1 MPMAVNTQINFTNT
15 QVGAILPIFNA
26 CQSYLLY
33 RNSIIPQELPEAW
46 NNVKKQSVV
55 MKQNVAPLQADECN
69 KLRRKLIS
77 FDVSQHEF
85 RENFR
90 KTAPFRFA
98 STHPY
103 VRIDKVSIDK
113 NINKQCYYTCN
124 TYYYSPI
131 NLPLQWKLR

>member
-1 MPMAVNTQINFTNT
+1 M
-15 QVGAILPIFNA
+15 
-26 CQSYLLY
+26 
-33 RNSIIPQELPEAW
+33 LPEAW

-90 KTAPFRFA
+90 KNAPFRYG
-98 STHPY
+98 STQPY
-103 VRIDKVSIDK
+103 VRIDRVSSLKHIICGVAD
-113 NINKQCYYTCN
+113 CVPTSSSYHR
-124 TYYYSPI
+124 PI
-131 NLPLQWKLR
+131 SQLWPWRLK

>member
-1 MPMAVNTQINFTNT
+1 MSTLPNFNSSDKFIL
-15 QVGAILPIFNA
+15 QV
-26 CQSYLLY
+26 
-33 RNSIIPQELPEAW
+33 LPEAW

-69 KLRRKLIS
+69 KLRRKLVS

-90 KTAPFRFA
+90 KTAPFRYE

-103 VRIDKVSIDK
+103 VRIDRVA
-113 NINKQCYYTCN
+113 NCN
-124 TYYYSPI
+124 F
-131 NLPLQWKLR
+131 